1 MKSQPLYKTLRFLR
15 TRKYLLP
22 VLAEATISWNK
33 FGHCSWRS
41 KRLERLQVE
50 FRPKKLCLGQVR
62 EMSVRLNLLIA
73 DLRTDSKVPLGKTEC
88 VATSEQSRLVLLTV

>member
-1 MKSQPLYKTLRFLR
+1 MKSQPPYKTLRFHR

-22 VLAEATISWNK
+22 VLAEATISWNR

-50 FRPKKLCLGQVR
+50 FRLRELCLGQTRDRFVG
-62 EMSVRLNLLIA
+62 LDLLIA

-88 VATSEQSRLVLLTV
+88 VATSEQSRLVLLML